1 MTALSTSALS
11 AVALGRLFETATQ
24 RRLALLGASLTR
36 SGGAFDQCV
45 DLHGSWALPFPRAAA
60 PHPEDRIA
68 LGCLLRGGAAA
79 LQLPLVVQCK
89 ATAGPAGVAVMRE
102 LQHAVAAR
110 FPRGTLSVLACT
122 GGFALGALMK
132 ERTWLLRD
140 CLLLHLTPGGGVVA
154 AALMRPPGG
163 AEADELQVDFTC
175 APRRAVLVESGAP
188 LY

>member
-1 MTALSTSALS
+1 MASPPS
-11 AVALGRLFETATQ
+11 AVALGRLFELATLQ
-24 RRLALLGASLTR
+24 RLTSLGACLRR

-45 DLHGSWALPFPRAAA
+45 DLHGTWALPFPPAAA
-60 PHPEDRIA
+60 PHPEDRIS
-68 LGCLLRGGAAA
+68 LRCLLPGGAPS

-89 ATAGPAGVAVMRE
+89 ATAGPAGVATMRE

-140 CLLLHLTPGGGVVA
+140 CLLLHLTPAGGIVA
-154 AALMRPPGG
+154 AAMMNPQGG
-163 AEADELQVDFTC
+163 GGEEEGQALRATFTT
-175 APRRAVLVESGAP
+175 APRR
-188 LY
+188 